1 MRSLYGIGAKVKE
14 RTQELAEKLKKLGMK
29 KKIFHYSVRHRR
41 RILVIDKDLKIAVW
55 NKVAEKFQDFQPK
68 KLSAKIRFGF
78 KIHQRKTGETQRFYR
93 ATMKQGSAGNAELYD
108 AGQKDG
114 SK

>member
-1 MRSLYGIGAKVKE
+1 M
-14 RTQELAEKLKKLGMK
+14 AEKLKKLGMK

-68 KLSAKIRFGF
+68 KFSAKIRFSLKF
-78 KIHQRKTGETQRFYR
+78 INEKTGEAQRFYR
-93 ATMKQGSAGNAELYD
+93 ATMK
-108 AGQKDG
+108 
-114 SK
+114 